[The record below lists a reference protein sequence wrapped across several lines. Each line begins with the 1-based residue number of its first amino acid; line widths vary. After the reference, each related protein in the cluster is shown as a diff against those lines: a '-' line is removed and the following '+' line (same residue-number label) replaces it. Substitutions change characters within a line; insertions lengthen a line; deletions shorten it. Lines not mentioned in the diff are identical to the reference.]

1 MVLETCGPATSK
13 QLKAWIRAF
22 DQAQLEQDQRV
33 RRRLKAD
40 ERWARFTRGTIW
52 PSVPSLGG
60 GFPREP
66 CRAARDD
73 GRRSEKLGRTVRHD
87 SGLEEQLLDLF
98 ERSPQVVDY
107 CEQPFSIDYIWSSRP
122 RVYIPDFA
130 VRLADGRSARRRA
143 TSRAAVHSC
152 TSEVQKCTLGKAL
165 RVETPGPT

>member
-1 MVLETCGPATSK
+1 M
-13 QLKAWIRAF
+13 
-22 DQAQLEQDQRV
+22 
-33 RRRLKAD
+33 
-40 ERWARFTRGTIW
+40 
-52 PSVPSLGG
+52 
-60 GFPREP
+60 
-66 CRAARDD
+66 
-73 GRRSEKLGRTVRHD
+73 RHD